1 MWAACFTLLSLDVLD
16 VCFSVLIVLVSVYNY
31 FLLVL
36 FYDLWVLGVLGLR
49 HDSLVVCYIGCY
61 CDFMFVGFGVLCYI
75 LAAVCCCLWVGGG
88 CVFALFVLICIVYS
102 WLSGFAFGV
111 CVWF

>member
-1 MWAACFTLLSLDVLD
+1 
-16 VCFSVLIVLVSVYNY
+16 
-31 FLLVL
+31 
-36 FYDLWVLGVLGLR
+36 
-49 HDSLVVCYIGCY
+49 
-61 CDFMFVGFGVLCYI
+61 MFVGFGMLCYI
-75 LAAVCCCLWVGGG
+75 LAAVCCCLWVDGD